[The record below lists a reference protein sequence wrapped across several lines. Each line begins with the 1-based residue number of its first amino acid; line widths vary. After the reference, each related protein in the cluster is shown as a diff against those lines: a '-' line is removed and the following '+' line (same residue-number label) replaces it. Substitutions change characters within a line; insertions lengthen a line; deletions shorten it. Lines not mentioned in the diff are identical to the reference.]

1 LQTQIQ
7 LKNNAKISL
16 KVFKGEES
24 NQMVKWWQQSTFYEI
39 YMPSFKDGNGDGM
52 GDFAGI
58 TSKLDYLKDLGIDG
72 LWLTPFYPSP
82 KVDNGYDISDYQSI
96 DPAYG
101 TMEEFELFIKEAHQR
116 GIKVIADL
124 VLNHTS
130 SAHQWFQESKSSKD
144 HPKRDWYIW
153 RDEPNNWESF
163 FGGTAWEY
171 DKTTKQY
178 YYHAFAKEQVDL
190 NWANPEVKAAMFD
203 VMKFWLEKGVDGFR
217 LDVIN
222 FLKINDQFVDNPF
235 DAEKQE
241 QDHVYD
247 KDQEGIL
254 DIIAEISSFVHQY
267 PDKFLVGEV
276 GSEDLDILK
285 LYSGLG
291 KLDVVFNFNIGSIA
305 EFDPERLYQQLADT
319 EAAYDSTQVPT
330 LFFGSHDMSRFI
342 SRFGG
347 DEDRAKLIATLML
360 TARGVPFI
368 YFGDE
373 IGMRDWITEE
383 IAKMK
388 DVQGIMGYQLA
399 LVAGKSN
406 EEALVIA
413 NDKSRDKSRTPM
425 QWDRSEYVGFSEQK
439 PWISVPNNAAR
450 INVEDQQN
458 KPESMLSFY
467 KSLLRLRKEHPAFTL
482 GTYESLRYED
492 GLMTFVRKSESE
504 QILVALNFSDL
515 PKTIDMSAGTLLLS
529 NKRTTLAGKRIL
541 GNEAMI
547 LKEDL

>member
-1 LQTQIQ
+1 
-7 LKNNAKISL
+7 
-16 KVFKGEES
+16 
-24 NQMVKWWQQSTFYEI
+24 MVKWWQQSTFYEI

-58 TSKLDYLKDLGIDG
+58 TSKLDYLKELGIDG

-82 KVDNGYDISDYQSI
+82 KVDNGYDISDYVSI

-130 SAHQWFQESKSSKD
+130 SAHQWFQESKSSKN

-171 DKTTKQY
+171 DEATQQY

-190 NWANPEVKAAMFD
+190 NWANPEVKAAMFE

-222 FLKINDQFVDNPF
+222 FLKVNDQFTDNPF
-235 DAEKQE
+235 DATKQE
-241 QDHVYD
+241 QEHLYD
-247 KDQEGIL
+247 KDQEGIHN
-254 DIIAEISSFVHQY
+254 IIEEIAAFVHQY

-285 LYSGLG
+285 QYSGLG

-305 EFDPERLYQQLADT
+305 EFDPEKLYQQLADT
-319 EAAYDSTQVPT
+319 EAAYDETQVPT

-373 IGMRDWITEE
+373 IGMRDWVTDDIN
-383 IAKMK
+383 KMK
-388 DVQGIMGYQLA
+388 DVQGIMGYKLA
-399 LVAGKSN
+399 LEAGKSH
-406 EEALVIA
+406 EEALDIA

-425 QWDRSEYVGFSEQK
+425 QWDASEYVGFSEQK
-439 PWISVPNNAAR
+439 PWITVPNEAALT
-450 INVEDQQN
+450 NVESQLHA
-458 KPESMLSFY
+458 PESMLSFY
-467 KSLLRLRKEHPAFTL
+467 KSLLRLRKEHPALTL

-492 GLMTFVRKSESE
+492 GLLTFVRRDESE
-504 QILVALNFSDL
+504 RILVALNFSEQL
-515 PKTIDMSAGTLLLS
+515 KTLDGFTTGSRLLLS
-529 NKRTTLAGKRIL
+529 NKRTAHDGKIGMIV

-547 LKEDL
+547 LKEDLK